1 MSAARDGGASAVLLV
16 HSARCDR
23 NCPAPVFGRKSIH
36 RPTRPSISLLDPCT
50 GSEPLPLY
58 TATVTVTGG
67 ESAHGRSSGHARSAT
82 AGELDVSLRL
92 PVELGGTGGGT
103 NPEQLF
109 AAGFA
114 ACFHGALT
122 LVAMKRRIRLPAD
135 LSISANATF
144 QRDPADG
151 LFAITID
158 LEVSMPGVGVE
169 EARELVAETEAVC
182 PYAKMARE
190 GIRHTVRVAE
200 AA

>member
-1 MSAARDGGASAVLLV
+1 M
-16 HSARCDR
+16 
-23 NCPAPVFGRKSIH
+23 H
-36 RPTRPSISLLDPCT
+36 RATRPSISLLDPYT

-58 TATVTVTGG
+58 ATTVTVIGG

-82 AGELDVSLRL
+82 GELDVSLRL
-92 PVELGGTGGGT
+92 PVELGGAGGGT

-122 LVAMKRRIRLPAD
+122 LVATKRRIRLPAN
-135 LSISANATF
+135 LVISASTTF

-151 LFAITID
+151 LFAIALD
-158 LEVSMPGVGVE
+158 VEVSMPGVGADD
-169 EARELVAETEAVC
+169 ARELVAETEAIC

-190 GIRHTVRVAE
+190 GIRHTVRVTGTV
-200 AA
+200 